1 MWNRTGGDKT
11 NKGDRPV
18 ARIGFIGLGNMGLP
32 MALNL
37 IKDGHEVSGF
47 DLSPDGVEKLKAGGG
62 KSAQDAPSL
71 AAESGVVITMLPAGK
86 HVRDVYLGPDGII
99 AKAKP
104 GTLLIDSSTIDVDSA
119 RTVAAAAAVKGLP
132 MLDAPVSG
140 GVGGAQAGTLTFMV
154 GGPDEA
160 FAKAEALLKVMG
172 KNVVHAGAAGAGQ
185 AAKICNNMIL
195 GISMIAV
202 GEAFVLAEKLGLD
215 KQKLF
220 DIASK
225 SSGQC
230 WSLTTYC
237 PVPGP
242 VPTSPANRDYQAGF
256 TAAMMLKDLKLAQD
270 AANASGATTPLG
282 AEAASLYGLYVGQGE
297 GGRDFSGI
305 VRFLRGA

>member
-1 MWNRTGGDKT
+1 M
-11 NKGDRPV
+11 

-32 MALNL
+32 MAVNL
-37 IKDGHEVSGF
+37 VKAGHEVFGF
-47 DLSPDGVEKLKAGGG
+47 DLFPQGVEKLKAAGG
-62 KSAQDAPSL
+62 KAGTSIAEL
-71 AAESGVVITMLPAGK
+71 AAGSEIVVTMLPAGK
-86 HVRDVYLGPDGII
+86 HVREVYLDDEGIL

-119 RTVAAAAAVKGLP
+119 RVVEAAAKARGLL

-154 GGPDEA
+154 GGADAA
-160 FAKAEALLKVMG
+160 FAKAEPVLLVMG
-172 KNVVHAGAAGAGQ
+172 KTVVHAGAAGAGQ

-195 GISMIAV
+195 GISMIGV
-202 GEAFVLAEKLGLD
+202 CEAFVLAEKLGLD

-220 DIASK
+220 DISSK

-242 VPTSPANRDYQAGF
+242 VPTSPANRDYQPGF
-256 TAAMMLKDLKLAQD
+256 TAAMMLKDLRLAQD
-270 AANASGATTPLG
+270 AARAGGATTPLG
-282 AEAASLYGLYVGQGE
+282 AEASAIYGLYVGQGE

-305 VRFLRGA
+305 IQFLRGN